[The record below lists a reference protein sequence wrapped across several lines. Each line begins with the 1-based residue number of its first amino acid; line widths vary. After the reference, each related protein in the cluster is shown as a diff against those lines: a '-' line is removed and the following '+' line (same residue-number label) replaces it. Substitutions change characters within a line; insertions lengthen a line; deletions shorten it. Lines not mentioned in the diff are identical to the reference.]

1 MNYLKLSWLV
11 VSLTLCRLYL
21 YYNLSPPSTLAT
33 FPSLGNSSLS
43 PLQCSKSNL
52 LIQKFR
58 KFMFITIQL
67 SGKQV
72 KKKTIE
78 QLINQIT
85 NPTKDNILHFYKF
98 HHQPNTR
105 LINIFK
111 RLKLSYIN
119 MKPGVFEK
127 PWPKPPTLLS

>member
-1 MNYLKLSWLV
+1 M
-11 VSLTLCRLYL
+11 LT
-21 YYNLSPPSTLAT
+21 
-33 FPSLGNSSLS
+33 
-43 PLQCSKSNL
+43 
-52 LIQKFR
+52 
-58 KFMFITIQL
+58 TIQL

-72 KKKTIE
+72 KKPIE

-85 NPTKDNILHFYKF
+85 NPTKDKILHFYKF

-119 MKPGVFEK
+119 MKPRVFEK